1 MDAVIQS
8 MMLKIRHAVL
18 LLGLL
23 LAPMVGASQLVVQA
37 KLYPENVKYDVYRK
51 GEQVGHYTL
60 RFSEI
65 TGERVAADIEMQLK
79 ARVFGFFNFDYRYQA
94 KEVWQNDQL
103 TLLNVTTVSNSKES
117 RVSAV
122 QKADFLE
129 VIDKKGQLHSYP
141 KELMTTHH
149 WYRQLLDQKQVLN
162 SITGKMDEITP
173 QLLGSALLDTN
184 NQTVELEGYRL
195 GGDLDRTVSWYD
207 REGRWRALEFKAKDG
222 SDIQVVWS
230 GGRLIKEISLAQSKE

>member
-1 MDAVIQS
+1 
-8 MMLKIRHAVL
+8 MMLTIRQTVF

-23 LAPMVGASQLVVQA
+23 LAPFVGASQLVVQA
-37 KLYPENVKYDVYRK
+37 KLYPVNVSYDVYRK

-65 TGERVAADIEMQLK
+65 TDERVAADIDMQLK
-79 ARVFGFFNFDYRYQA
+79 AKVFGFFNFDYRYQA
-94 KEVWQNDQL
+94 KEVWQSDQL
-103 TLLNVTTVSNSKES
+103 TLLNVKTVSNNKSS
-117 RVSAV
+117 QVTAV
-122 QKADFLE
+122 QKTDFLE
-129 VIDKKGQLHSYP
+129 VVDKKGQVHSYP

-149 WYRQLLDQKQVLN
+149 WYRQLLDQQQVLN

-173 QLLGSALLDTN
+173 QPIGSALLDTN
-184 NQTVELEGYRL
+184 SQTVELEGYRL
-195 GGDLDRTVSWYD
+195 GGDLERTVSWYD

-230 GGRLIKEISLAQSKE
+230 GGRLIKETSFAHSKE